1 MGNELRQKEMITLIK
16 LERCLGTKRSLTQI
30 EAVPQLLN
38 LAGQA
43 QSGTEALRAVIRLNE
58 PLRSLNLLFA
68 SPPAENER
76 SVCTPKPKRI
86 R

>member
-1 MGNELRQKEMITLIK
+1 MHLAWLWFTGLASIRKFRITP
-16 LERCLGTKRSLTQI
+16 RFPRTVMVGFTSRTYF
-30 EAVPQLLN
+30 
-38 LAGQA
+38 
-43 QSGTEALRAVIRLNE
+43 NE

-76 SVCTPKPKRI
+76 SVCTAKPKRI